1 MMERIKTQKHQW
13 DFTNRGKVVIIQ
25 RQSKIQK
32 TGQESMLTTTTTIT
46 SLSSLLVIGT
56 IRIRRIT
63 RLTLT
68 ELFSKDGIVTE
79 ITAFS
84 FETSALLKE
93 ESAGLCSV

>member
-1 MMERIKTQKHQW
+1 MERIKTQKHQW

-32 TGQESMLTTTTTIT
+32 TGQESMLTTTT
-46 SLSSLLVIGT
+46 SSYLLVIGT

-93 ESAGLCSV
+93 EPTGLCSV